1 MVWWLWMLLGLA
13 LLVVEAATPGGLFAL
28 FFGLSALVV
37 GILTAVGLGGPLWA
51 QWALFTA
58 VAVLCLAV
66 LRGPLKARLNL
77 DGVHKPVD
85 QVQGEEAVALEDVPA
100 GGSGKVELRGA
111 SWSARNATG
120 AGIAKGARCRVERV
134 EGLTLWVRP
143 E

>member
-13 LLVVEAATPGGLFAL
+13 LLVVEAATQGGLFAL

-58 VAVLCLAV
+58 VAVLCLVV

-85 QVQGEEAVALEDVPA
+85 QLTNEEALALEDIPA
-100 GGSGKVELRGA
+100 GGAGKAELRGA
-111 SWSARNATG
+111 SWNARNATG
-120 AGIAKGARCRVERV
+120 TAIAKGARCRVERV
-134 EGLTLWVRP
+134 DGLTLWVRP
-143 E
+143 D